1 VGRYIVRRVLYALP
15 VLFLVSLVVF
25 VLAWQA
31 LGDPVVLMLGQDA
44 DPQTIAR
51 LREDLGF
58 NRPVAVQYLDWL
70 GHLVRGDLGR
80 SFRLPYGVVDLIL
93 ARLPVT
99 LQLAAQALLLAIC
112 VAIPLGIMAALHHNR
127 GLDLV
132 SSTLAVLGVSMPNF
146 WLGILLILVF
156 ALTLRWLPSSG
167 YVSPL
172 EDPLGNL
179 RLMILPTVTLAAAY
193 AGTLTRIARSSMLEV
208 LGREYVTTARSKGL
222 RESRVLVGHCLRNAL
237 IPVVTVVG
245 VEFGRLLGGAVVTET
260 IFGLPG
266 VGRLVIDAIL
276 GRDYSVVQ
284 GVVLFMTAA
293 AVLSSLI
300 VDVAYAY
307 LDPRIRYG

>member
-1 VGRYIVRRVLYALP
+1 MGRYIVRRVLYAIP

-127 GLDLV
+127 G
-132 SSTLAVLGVSMPNF
+132 STWSRP
-146 WLGILLILVF
+146 
-156 ALTLRWLPSSG
+156 RWRYSG
-167 YVSPL
+167 
-172 EDPLGNL
+172 
-179 RLMILPTVTLAAAY
+179 
-193 AGTLTRIARSSMLEV
+193 
-208 LGREYVTTARSKGL
+208 
-222 RESRVLVGHCLRNAL
+222 
-237 IPVVTVVG
+237 
-245 VEFGRLLGGAVVTET
+245 
-260 IFGLPG
+260 
-266 VGRLVIDAIL
+266 
-276 GRDYSVVQ
+276 
-284 GVVLFMTAA
+284 
-293 AVLSSLI
+293 
-300 VDVAYAY
+300 
-307 LDPRIRYG
+307 